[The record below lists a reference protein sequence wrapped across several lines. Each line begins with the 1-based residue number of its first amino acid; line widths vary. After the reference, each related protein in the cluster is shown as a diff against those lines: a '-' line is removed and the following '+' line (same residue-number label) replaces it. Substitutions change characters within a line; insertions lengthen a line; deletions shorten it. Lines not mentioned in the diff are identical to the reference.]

1 MEEHVKTIIFFG
13 DNPEALYKSL
23 ALLCNCIKE
32 RTDTDH
38 KLFVSPM
45 SSHIYVIMKREPID
59 EINTRLGSHELIFM
73 PNDDKIVQRLIQ
85 TKSVLYY
92 RNCMSFVGDSEKK
105 QQKVQEIIDWMLEM
119 KEDIKL

>member
-1 MEEHVKTIIFFG
+1 MDQIKTIIFFG

-32 RTDTDH
+32 RTDAAH
-38 KLFVSPM
+38 KLFVAPM
-45 SSHIYVIMKREPID
+45 ASHIYVIMKREPID

-73 PNDDKIVQRLIQ
+73 PNDDKILQRLIQ

-92 RNCMSFVGDSEKK
+92 RNCMGFVGDSEKK

-119 KEDIKL
+119 KEEIKL